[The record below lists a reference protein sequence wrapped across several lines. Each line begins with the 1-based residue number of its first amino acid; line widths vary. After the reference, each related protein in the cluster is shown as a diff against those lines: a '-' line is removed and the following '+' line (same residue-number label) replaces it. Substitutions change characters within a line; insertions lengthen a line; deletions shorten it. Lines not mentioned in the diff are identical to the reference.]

1 MIAKIIQ
8 LPYNREMAWLQD
20 SVNNSTSHHYSKKTC
35 RFGKYSCMNLWK
47 RTPSYST
54 QPRVEYQYFRRILWI
69 YIFFLMLVLLRRTS
83 FLTNFYGLY
92 FNQWCTYIFTYYI
105 SIVGLWG
112 QLSCSA
118 STPMS
123 IWHVVG
129 TPSCCNSCI
138 VLCPYPHI
146 AMSDSHHDVPELY
159 FYLTSSKYSI
169 NSKNFIRQEPGSVT
183 YFF

>member
-1 MIAKIIQ
+1 MYFKSNQEYLWCSKQKYVLHWNKVGFIMIAKIIQ

-118 STPMS
+118 STP
-123 IWHVVG
+123 
-129 TPSCCNSCI
+129 
-138 VLCPYPHI
+138 LY
-146 AMSDSHHDVPELY
+146 SDMLWA
-159 FYLTSSKYSI
+159 LLSS
-169 NSKNFIRQEPGSVT
+169 FLL
-183 YFF
+183 